1 MTISHFR
8 RTTTVFTLA
17 ATTLGGGALVAG
29 ATTSAAAGAGHH
41 HHRHHHHLRS
51 ATSLGI
57 HLGRHAIG
65 SGDTDHVLGRLTS
78 HHHGVAGRRV
88 VLQSRAPK
96 TTPWTAVASA
106 TTHRRGRVGFAVT
119 PTATTRYRLVFR
131 GGPMLRPSHS
141 RGRTVVVRDMRLTA
155 AASPRSIDT
164 GQSATV
170 SGVLTD
176 KGTPSPGVTIDLLAK
191 PAHGHGHFTAAG
203 SAMTGADGSVA
214 FPVTPTTSTRYRLVE
229 PATSS
234 SKAAVS
240 RVVTVTVR
248 AGSTLSIRAR
258 QGNASLVIRGSLHGG
273 GHALPGRKVTVQS
286 RPTGGT
292 TWRAVRTKRTRGH
305 GTIRFH
311 VATPTTSTDYRLVF
325 AGGRGFDAS
334 ASGVVTEG

>member
-8 RTTTVFTLA
+8 RTTTVLTLA

-29 ATTSAAAGAGHH
+29 ATTSAAAGTGHH
-41 HHRHHHHLRS
+41 HRHHHLRS

-65 SGDTDHVLGRLTS
+65 SGDTDRIVGRLT
-78 HHHGVAGRRV
+78 HRHHGLAGRTLVLESKQPKATTWTV
-88 VLQSRAPK
+88 VARH
-96 TTPWTAVASA
+96 V
-106 TTHRRGRVGFAVT
+106 THRRGRAGFMVSPSA
-119 PTATTRYRLVFR
+119 ATRYRLVFF
-131 GGPMLRPSHS
+131 GGPALRPSHS
-141 RGRTVVVRDMRLTA
+141 RGRTVVVRDMRLSA
-155 AASPRSIDT
+155 AASPRSIDA

-176 KGTPSPGVTIDLLAK
+176 KGTASPGVTIDLLAK
-191 PAHGHGHFTAAG
+191 PVGHHHGHFTAAG

-234 SKAAVS
+234 ANAAAS
-240 RVVTVTVR
+240 RVVNVTVR
-248 AGSTLSIRAR
+248 SGSTLSIRAR
-258 QGNASLVIRGSLHGG
+258 QAEANLIVRGSLHGG
-273 GHALPGRKVTVQS
+273 GHALPGRKVTLQS
-286 RPTGGT
+286 RPAGGT
-292 TWRAVRTKRTRGH
+292 TWTAVRTKRTRGH

-311 VATPTTSTDYRLVF
+311 VATPTASTDYRLVF

>member
-29 ATTSAAAGAGHH
+29 ATGAAAASGH
-41 HHRHHHHLRS
+41 HHRHHHHGRS

-57 HLGRHAIG
+57 HLGRHVIG
-65 SGDTDHVLGRLTS
+65 SGDTDRIVGRLTS
-78 HHHGVAGRRV
+78 RHHGLARRTV
-88 VLQSRAPK
+88 VLESKQPK
-96 TTPWTAVASA
+96 TTTWTVVARHV
-106 TTHRRGRVGFAVT
+106 THKHGRAGFAVT
-119 PTATTRYRLVFR
+119 PSATTRYRLMFF
-131 GGPMLRPSHS
+131 GGPALRPSHS

-155 AASPRSIDT
+155 TASPRSIDA

-176 KGTPSPGVTIDLLAK
+176 KGTASAGVTIDLLAK
-191 PAHGHGHFTAAG
+191 PVRGHGGFAAAG
-203 SAMTGADGSVA
+203 SAMTGTDGSVT
-214 FPVTPTTSTRYRLVE
+214 FPVAPTASTRYRLVE
-229 PATSS
+229 PTTT
-234 SKAAVS
+234 AANAAAS

-248 AGSTLSIRAR
+248 SVSTLSIQAR
-258 QGNASLVIRGSLHGG
+258 QGKANLVIKGSLHGK
-273 GHALPGRKVTVQS
+273 GHALNGRKVTVQS

-292 TWRAVRTKRTRGH
+292 TWTAVTTKRTRGH

-311 VATPTTSTDYRLVF
+311 VATPTASTDYRLVF
-325 AGGRGFDAS
+325 AGGSGFDAA